1 MNNLLWGY
9 IILNIAI
16 CDDLESDRQ
25 ALTHMIKNYCNNYN
39 LEIELSTYKNGNKLL
54 SDFTPQKFKLIFL
67 DIYMNDKNHITG
79 IEIAKQIR
87 LHDKECIIV
96 FMTTSKDHALEAF
109 EVEAMQYLIKP
120 VTYDKIKHILD
131 KCQKLFSD
139 QMRFIKV
146 SSNGLSIKI
155 LFKNIYYIEVF
166 DKTCF
171 IHTKHKVIKT
181 YTCLSKLWEAL
192 GGTPFLR
199 CHRSYIINM
208 CYVDS
213 ICTNDFLLKNGD
225 KIPIRKE
232 DASAIKQIYSDYF
245 FEHIRSEE

>member
-1 MNNLLWGY
+1 M
-9 IILNIAI
+9 NIAI
-16 CDDLESDRQ
+16 CDDLEFDKQ
-25 ALTHMIKNYCNNYN
+25 TLIHMIKKYCNANN
-39 LEIELSTYKNGNKLL
+39 LELGLTTYENGQKLL
-54 SDFTPQKFKLIFL
+54 SDFKSGKFQLIFL

-79 IEIAKQIR
+79 IEIAKEIR
-87 LHDKECIIV
+87 FNDTKCVIV

-120 VTYDKIKHILD
+120 IMYDKIKHILD
-131 KCQKLFSD
+131 KCKKFFSN
-139 QMRFIKV
+139 QIRFIEV
-146 SSNGLSIKI
+146 PSNGLSIKI
-155 LFKNIYYIEVF
+155 LLKDIYYIEVF

-171 IHTKHKVIKT
+171 IHTKLKVIKT
-181 YTCLSKLWEAL
+181 YTSLSKLWEAL

-225 KIPIRKE
+225 KIPIRK
-232 DASAIKQIYSDYF
+232 DNASAIKQIYSDYF
-245 FEHIRSEE
+245 FEMIRSEE